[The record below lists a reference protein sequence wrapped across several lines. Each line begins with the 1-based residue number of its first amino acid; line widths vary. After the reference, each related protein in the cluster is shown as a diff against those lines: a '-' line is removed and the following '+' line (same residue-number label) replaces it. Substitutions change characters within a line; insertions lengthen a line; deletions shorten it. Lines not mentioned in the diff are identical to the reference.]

1 MVNPLYL
8 IALILAAAFLLPF
21 IDRAG
26 RRLSLGVFF
35 VSLFGASLLS
45 FIRIW
50 NLQTDPYSS
59 VQVYTAGFSA
69 PLSIALSFGMKEAV
83 LSLLFNITGLLSG
96 LYLFR
101 ILSKDK
107 IQAAVLLLLILLGA
121 NGLVMTRDL
130 FNGFVFLEILSIA
143 TYAFIALKPTKAAFS
158 SGFKYML
165 AGGLASSLL
174 LIGIAFAYRYSATL
188 NLDVLINARLP
199 LLTGFKTAL
208 FLIIMALL
216 IELKPF
222 PANGWALD
230 VYQSAHS
237 GVSSLI
243 ASVKTGAVLYFFYK
257 ILHILPSG
265 FFPVIAITG
274 LVSFVL
280 SNLTALR
287 QKDAGRMLGYSSTAQ
302 TGLIIFVLTGLKSML
317 IPQAMILSIAGGLF
331 LTNFL
336 AKTGLFWLTGMVK
349 QERIRDWGIIAK
361 NSTMLIF
368 FGVFIFAL
376 IGMPPFPSFF
386 SKWNLIGILALNQQW
401 IIIAVIL
408 TGSLLEVAYLLRWF
422 GYAVKGSDEAAD
434 NEIRPVSMTR
444 QLSVLMMASALL
456 AAAVLWFLGYGF
468 TLPFIPVELQL
479 ISLLPLIGLAVFR
492 ILDFLPNKPKGLLVI
507 ASLTGWGILSFRTGQ
522 LELSTLFGLILVGAA
537 IIQVF
542 SWLRHTDKQC
552 GLYPLLVML
561 ILAMGNLVKA
571 SNNLEFFLSWE
582 FMTIASYLLVL
593 RGKNSR
599 QPALSY
605 ILFSMAGA
613 YLILTG
619 LALVPGLISINPGLF
634 SWSFDRFSLVGLIL
648 LAIGF
653 LIKTGALFVHTWL
666 PGTYAEAEDDF
677 TTMLSSVIS
686 KAGIFGLLVVLIFGM
701 QFITQDTLYIILGWL
716 GVLTVFFGSLMAVFQ
731 EDVKKLLAYSS
742 MGQVGYIVLSFA
754 AMTHLSWVSGL
765 YMAVNHLLFKA
776 LIFTAISAVIMRT
789 GTRYMYEMGGL
800 IKKMPIAYI
809 SVLMG
814 IIAASGVPPL
824 TGFGSKWFI
833 YTTLIERG
841 WYLQAGLAFFSSA
854 IAFLYLYK
862 LIHTVFLGQ
871 PKPAHKDV
879 KEAPIWMIIPQG
891 VFIMLIMA
899 ISMFPNLLTKPLST
913 LVSGYI
919 PLPDWLS
926 WQGYNITLN
935 SPVLHGNWN
944 GNLVMW
950 VTFGVF
956 GVPLLWLLM
965 VNAKTQKVK
974 QFNIVFAAERPYK
987 PWTTHFAHNMFAHYN
1002 KALGWLIKPKVTG
1015 FWNSVS
1021 EWAHSAGAML
1031 SYIYT
1036 GNGQTYLLHILLYT
1050 LVIYFAGGIR

>member
-8 IALILAAAFLLPF
+8 VAILLTAAFLLPF
-21 IDRAG
+21 VDKASRK
-26 RRLSLGVFF
+26 LSLGF
-35 VSLFGASLLS
+35 LFLSLLGISVLS
-45 FIRIW
+45 FMRIW
-50 NLQTDPYSS
+50 QLLSNPASNTQI
-59 VQVYTAGFSA
+59 YTAGFSA
-69 PLSIALSFGMKEAV
+69 PLSIALSFGLKEAA
-83 LSLLFNITGLLSG
+83 LTLLFNITGMLSG
-96 LYLFR
+96 LFLFR
-101 ILSKDK
+101 KLHTGT
-107 IQAAVLLLLILLGA
+107 IQAAVLLMLILLGA
-121 NGLVMTRDL
+121 NGLVLTRDL

-143 TYAFIALKPTKAAFS
+143 TYAFIALQPTRAAFA

-174 LIGIAFAYRYSATL
+174 LIGIAFIYRYSAAL
-188 NLDVLINARLP
+188 NLDTLIGLKLP
-199 LLTGFKTAL
+199 MLAGYRTAL
-208 FLIIMALL
+208 FLIMMALI

-230 VYQSAHS
+230 VYQSAHG
-237 GVSSLI
+237 GVAALI
-243 ASVKTGAVLYFFYK
+243 ASVNTGALLYFFYK
-257 ILHILPSG
+257 ILHLLPVE
-265 FFPVIAITG
+265 FMPVLSITG
-274 LVSFVL
+274 LLSFTL

-287 QKDAGRMLGYSSTAQ
+287 QKDAARMLGYSSTAQ
-302 TGLIIFVLTGLKSML
+302 TGLIIFVLTGLRSYL
-317 IPQAMILSIAGGLF
+317 IPQNMVLSIAGGLF
-331 LTNFL
+331 ITNFL
-336 AKTGLFWLTGMVK
+336 AKAGLFWLTGIVK
-349 QERIRDWGIIAK
+349 KEQTHEWGKLAH
-361 NSTMLIF
+361 NTAMQIF

-376 IGMPPFPSFF
+376 IGLPPFPSFF
-386 SKWNLIGILALNQQW
+386 AKWNLVGILALNQQW
-401 IIIAVIL
+401 VMIAVLLI
-408 TGSLLEVAYLLRWF
+408 GSLLEVLYLLRWF
-422 GYAVKGSDEAAD
+422 GYAVRGNAD
-434 NEIRPVSMTR
+434 KTDQDVASVNLTK
-444 QLSVLMMASALL
+444 QLSVLLAASAL
-456 AAAVLWFLGYGF
+456 AGVAFLWFKVYRH
-468 TLPFIPVELQL
+468 TLPFIPFNLRIAYLFPV
-479 ISLLPLIGLAVFR
+479 IGLAVFR
-492 ILDFLPNKPKGLLVI
+492 ILDFLPNKLKGLLAI
-507 ASLTGWGILSFRTGQ
+507 GFLTAWGWLTFRTGQ
-522 LELSTLFGLILVGAA
+522 LELSTLFGLMLVGAA
-537 IIQVF
+537 VIQVF
-542 SWLRHTDKQC
+542 SYLRNRDKQC

-561 ILAMGNLVKA
+561 IVAMGNLVKA
-571 SNNLEFFLSWE
+571 SNNLEFFISWE
-582 FMTIASYLLVL
+582 FLTVASYLLVL

-599 QPALSY
+599 EPALGY
-605 ILFSMAGA
+605 IMFSMAGA

-619 LALVPGLISINPGLF
+619 LALVPGLINAGRSLV
-634 SWSFDRFSLVGLIL
+634 SWSFDGLSLAGLIML
-648 LAIGF
+648 GIGF
-653 LIKTGALFVHTWL
+653 LIKTGTLFVHTWL
-666 PGTYAEAEDDF
+666 PETYAEAEDDF
-677 TTMLSSVIS
+677 TGIMSSVIS
-686 KAGIFGLLVVLIFGM
+686 KAGIFGLLIVLIYGM
-701 QFITQDTLYIILGWL
+701 HNVSQDTMYLILGWL

-754 AMTHLSWVSGL
+754 AMTHLGWVSGL

-809 SVLMG
+809 SVLIG

-871 PKPAHKDV
+871 PKPAHQNV
-879 KEAPIWMIIPQG
+879 KEAPVWMIIPQG

-899 ISMFPNLLTKPLST
+899 FSMFPNLLTKPLSA
-913 LVSGYI
+913 LVSNYI
-919 PLPDWLS
+919 TRPQWLN

-956 GVPLLWLLM
+956 GVPLLWLLL

-1002 KALGWLIKPKVTG
+1002 KALGWLIKPKVTE
-1015 FWNSVS
+1015 FWSSVS
-1021 EWAHSAGAML
+1021 EWAHSAGATL

-1036 GNGQTYLLHILLYT
+1036 GNGQTYLLHILLYV
-1050 LVIYFAGGIR
+1050 LVIYFTGGIR